1 MRSACKACLTANLM
15 WGSMC
20 ECVHVCVVCACE
32 CVHACECV
40 WCVHV
45 CVHVCGVC
53 GMRARVWSVY
63 ACECVHACL
72 YMNVC

>member
-45 CVHVCGVC
+45 CVHVCVSGGGGVV
-53 GMRARVWSVY
+53 RRNQTKHPPNW
-63 ACECVHACL
+63 
-72 YMNVC
+72 